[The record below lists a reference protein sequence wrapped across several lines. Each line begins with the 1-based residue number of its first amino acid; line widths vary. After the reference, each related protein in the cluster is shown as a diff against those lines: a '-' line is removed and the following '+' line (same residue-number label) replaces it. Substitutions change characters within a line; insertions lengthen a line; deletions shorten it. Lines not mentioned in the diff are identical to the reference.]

1 MKTKTIISNITKQD
15 LVNLFA
21 TALYGSL
28 YLSAEYDEFVE
39 FDEDDSHEEILAEIL
54 LHGGCIYITDH
65 YAEGVRYR
73 DWARL
78 DGKDN
83 AVYPVYITDVYRGLE
98 KAVNGTFN
106 AGENDDATPN
116 WRERNLALARES
128 FFAFANGT
136 ARWDWISADCLMQV
150 ILFNEIV
157 Y

>member
-65 YAEGVRYR
+65 YAEG
-73 DWARL
+73 
-78 DGKDN
+78 
-83 AVYPVYITDVYRGLE
+83 
-98 KAVNGTFN
+98 TFN